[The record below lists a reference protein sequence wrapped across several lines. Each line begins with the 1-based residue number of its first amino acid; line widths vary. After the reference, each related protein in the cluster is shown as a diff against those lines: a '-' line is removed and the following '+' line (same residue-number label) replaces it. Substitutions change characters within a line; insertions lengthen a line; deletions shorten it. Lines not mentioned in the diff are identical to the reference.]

1 MKNGIWYYQEVKC
14 TLKSEKYTIV
24 PNLFHGPLDN
34 EALTACLKAS
44 LAPSVLNNA
53 EAEGL

>member
-24 PNLFHGPLDN
+24 PHLFHGPLDN

-44 LAPSVLNNA
+44 LAPSILNNA